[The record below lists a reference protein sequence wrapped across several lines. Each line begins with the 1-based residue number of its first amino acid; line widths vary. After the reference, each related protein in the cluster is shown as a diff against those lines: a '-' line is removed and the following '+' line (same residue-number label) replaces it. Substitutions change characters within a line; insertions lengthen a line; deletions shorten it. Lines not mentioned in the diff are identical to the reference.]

1 MARPRKNDISIEE
14 LIVAQE
20 NAVSKAKTKYDQE
33 VTKLKDLLAKK
44 DEMRRKQLIA
54 AVENSNRS
62 YEEIMAFIQGE

>member
-20 NAVSKAKTKYDQE
+20 NAVSKAKIKYDQE

-44 DEMRRKQLIA
+44 DEMRRKQLIV